1 MQERLVRRAG
11 KRLVG
16 VVIPPAGPPITL
28 PLGWLLPGGQV
39 QLDAGMEVEGIFWEN
54 LDRQVHSNGTI
65 VYKEG
70 GVVEHGQF
78 LVGSLTDGGQVTLL
92 PSLGGEQVDLTLL
105 RSLNM
110 RRQTAAGYHPDSP
123 GQDSLSNSPGQGT
136 REEVVEV
143 VESGDDA
150 VAEKQPID
158 ASETRE

>member
-39 QLDAGMEVEGIFWEN
+39 QLDAGMEVEGVFWEN
-54 LDRQVHSNGTI
+54 LDRRVHSNGTI

-78 LVGSLTDGGQVTLL
+78 LVGSLTDDGQVTLL
-92 PSLGGEQVDLTLL
+92 PSLGGEQVDLSLL

-110 RRQTAAGYHPDSP
+110 RRLSGFVPSS
-123 GQDSLSNSPGQGT
+123 SLPTDTSAEST
-136 REEVVEV
+136 SEEKR
-143 VESGDDA
+143 D
-150 VAEKQPID
+150 
-158 ASETRE
+158 R